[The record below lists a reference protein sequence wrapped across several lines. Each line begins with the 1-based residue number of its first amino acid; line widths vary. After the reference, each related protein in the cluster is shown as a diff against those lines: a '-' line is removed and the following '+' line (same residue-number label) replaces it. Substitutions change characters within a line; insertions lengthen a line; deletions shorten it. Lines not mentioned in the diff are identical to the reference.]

1 MRPVILCGILA
12 CLFLSAAAA
21 ANPATTFAMKC
32 SVCHTVGR
40 GVLVGP
46 DLKGVTERRPRSWLA
61 AWLASP
67 AALIASGDVAAVAL
81 ADKFK
86 PLRMP
91 DMGLSALEISA
102 LIDYLAVG
110 GPEADARRARRVETA
125 TTVEIEMGRTLFVGQ
140 RAFAS
145 GGPSCFSCHRLG
157 KNLGAGGTL
166 GPDLSTAY
174 ARYQGKALAA
184 LLARGCF
191 PGAARKSD
199 KAALTDEEVFALKAF
214 MRRELKASR

>member
-1 MRPVILCGILA
+1 MRLVILCGIFASL
-12 CLFLSAAAA
+12 CLSPAAA

-46 DLKGVTERRPRSWLA
+46 DLKGVTDRRPRTWLA

-67 AALIASGDVAAVAL
+67 AALIASGDAAAVAL

-91 DMGLSALEISA
+91 DMGLSSHEIAA
-102 LIDYLAVG
+102 LIEYLAAG
-110 GPEADARRARRVETA
+110 GPEADARRARRVESA
-125 TTVEIEMGRTLFVGQ
+125 TPVEIEMGHALFVG
-140 RAFAS
+140 RLAFAS

-157 KNLGAGGTL
+157 KSLGAGGTL

-174 ARYQGKALAA
+174 TRYRDKALAA
-184 LLARGCF
+184 LLGRGCF
-191 PGAARKSD
+191 PGAAPKSK
-199 KAALTDEEVFALKAF
+199 KAALTDEELFALKAF
-214 MRRELKASR
+214 MRRETRDSR